1 MKKKDNND
9 LFKMMSIY
17 QSKQSMELQK
27 AIYQKNNNEIED
39 IKRTVNQISE
49 NQSKL
54 MNKEVK
60 ENLLSMVILIYQ
72 DIVMITLTI
81 FNDR

>member
-1 MKKKDNND
+1 MKKKNNND

-60 ENLLSMVILIYQ
+60 RKPIKYGDSDLSRYC
-72 DIVMITLTI
+72 DDN
-81 FNDR
+81 FDDF